1 MRLNLHLRQ
10 ERGDT
15 IIEVIFAVVIFA
27 LVAITSLSIMNQGI
41 ATGEKSLEVTLVR
54 LQMDAQAEGLRYIH
68 ESMVADPTSP
78 QAGVWK
84 DFLTTYAEASAS
96 PYGASDNTCALPGS
110 GGYKPFILNTK
121 DAKKVSIWSSAPTI
135 APGNGTSYP
144 PYSQVIYNS
153 DSSIKAAY
161 GLWVEAVP
169 SRSPADTHFVDFHIR
184 ACWPSPNGA
193 VPMTLGTIVR
203 LYDPTKS

>member
-1 MRLNLHLRQ
+1 MRLAAGRKMD
-10 ERGDT
+10 RGDT

-41 ATGEKSLEVTLVR
+41 VTGEKSLEVTLVR

-68 ESMVADPTSP
+68 ESVVADPTSE
-78 QAGVWK
+78 QAKVWGK
-84 DFLTTYAEASAS
+84 FLSTYAQPNAS
-96 PYGASDNTCALPGS
+96 PYGANDGSCALPS

-121 DAKKVSIWSSAPTI
+121 SASKVDVWSSAPTI
-135 APGNGTSYP
+135 APASGTNYP
-144 PYSQVIYNS
+144 PYSQVIYNT

-161 GLWVEAVP
+161 GLWIEAVP
-169 SRSPADTHFVDFHIR
+169 SASIADTHFIDFHIR
-184 ACWPSPNGA
+184 ACWPSPNGP

-203 LYDPTKS
+203 LYDPAS

>member
-1 MRLNLHLRQ
+1 MRVIPQGALQ
-10 ERGDT
+10 RGDT

-41 ATGEKSLEVTLVR
+41 VTGEKSLEVTLVR

-68 ESMVADPTSP
+68 EAMAADSTSD
-78 QAGVWK
+78 QAAVWTK
-84 DFLTTYAEASAS
+84 ILANYAETSAS
-96 PYGASDNTCALPGS
+96 PYGVVNNTCALPSSGS
-110 GGYKPFILNTK
+110 YKPFILNTK
-121 DAKKVSIWSSAPTI
+121 DSKMVDVWSSAPSI
-135 APGNGTSYP
+135 APENGTSYP

-169 SRSPADTHFVDFHIR
+169 SSSLADTRFVDFHIR
-184 ACWPSPNGA
+184 ACWPSPGGSI
-193 VPMTLGTIVR
+193 PMTLGTIVR
-203 LYDPTKS
+203 LYDPAK